1 MLQELKPGLTG
12 MLQELKPGLTGS
24 AETVVRE
31 TNTALAMGSGS
42 LHVFATP
49 SMIALMEQAACNAVA
64 ACLDE
69 ESTSVGTLVNITHD
83 AATGMG
89 KKVTATATLTAVE
102 GRKLVFEITTAD
114 EDKQIGKG
122 THERFIVNKE
132 KFMAKLG

>member
-12 MLQELKPGLTGS
+12 T

-49 SMIALMEQAACNAVA
+49 GMIALMEQAACNAVA

-89 KKVTATATLTAVE
+89 KKLPPPP
-102 GRKLVFEITTAD
+102 R
-114 EDKQIGKG
+114 
-122 THERFIVNKE
+122 
-132 KFMAKLG
+132 

>member
-12 MLQELKPGLTGS
+12 T

-49 SMIALMEQAACNAVA
+49 CMVALMEQAACNAVDP
-64 ACLDE
+64 CFNDS
-69 ESTSVGTLVNITHD
+69 ESSVGTLVNITHD
-83 AATGMG
+83 AATALG
-89 KKVTATATLTAVE
+89 KKVTAKATLTAVE
-102 GRKLVFEITTAD
+102 GRKLVFEITAAD

>member
-12 MLQELKPGLTGS
+12 T

-49 SMIALMEQAACNAVA
+49 GMIALMEQAACNAVA

-89 KKVTATATLTAVE
+89 KKVTAAATLTAVK
-102 GRKLVFEITTAD
+102 GRKLVFEITAAD

>member
-1 MLQELKPGLTG
+1 MEVGICGKQTI
-12 MLQELKPGLTGS
+12 
-24 AETVVRE
+24 TVTE
-31 TNTALAMGSGS
+31 AMTAKAMGSGE
-42 LHVFATP
+42 LPVYATP

-69 ESTSVGTLVNITHD
+69 ESTSVGTFVNITHD

-89 KKVTATATLTAVE
+89 KKVTAKATLTAVE
-102 GRKLVFEITTAD
+102 GRKLVFEITAAD

>member
-12 MLQELKPGLTGS
+12 T

-42 LHVFATP
+42 LYVFATP
-49 SMIALMEQAACNAVA
+49 CMIALMEQAACNAVA

-83 AATGMG
+83 TATGMG
-89 KKVTATATLTAVE
+89 KKVTATATLTAVK
-102 GRKLVFEITTAD
+102 GRKLVFEVTAAD

-122 THERFIVNKE
+122 RHERFIINKE

>member
-12 MLQELKPGLTGS
+12 T

-64 ACLDE
+64 ACLDD

-89 KKVTATATLTAVE
+89 KKVTTTATLTAVE
-102 GRKLVFEITTAD
+102 GRKLVFEITAAD
-114 EDKQIGKG
+114 EDKLIGKG

>member
-1 MLQELKPGLTG
+1 MPELKPGLAGT
-12 MLQELKPGLTGS
+12 
-24 AETVVRE
+24 AETIVRE
-31 TNTALAMGSGS
+31 TNTAIAMGSGS

-89 KKVTATATLTAVE
+89 KKVTATATLTAVK
-102 GRKLVFEITTAD
+102 GRKLVFEITAAD

>member
-1 MLQELKPGLTG
+1 MPELKPGLTG
-12 MLQELKPGLTGS
+12 T

-49 SMIALMEQAACNAVA
+49 SMIAIMEQAACNAVA

-89 KKVTATATLTAVE
+89 KKVTAKATLTAIE
-102 GRKLVFEITTAD
+102 GRKLVFEITAAD

>member
-12 MLQELKPGLTGS
+12 T

-49 SMIALMEQAACNAVA
+49 GMIALMEQAACNAVA

-69 ESTSVGTLVNITHD
+69 ESTSVGTLVNITHN

-89 KKVTATATLTAVE
+89 KAVTATATLVE
-102 GRKLVFEITTAD
+102 VQGRKLVFEVTAAD

>member
-12 MLQELKPGLTGS
+12 TT
-24 AETVVRE
+24 ETVVRE

-49 SMIALMEQAACNAVA
+49 CMIALMEQAACNAVA

-69 ESTSVGTLVNITHD
+69 ESTSVGTLVNVTHD

-89 KKVTATATLTAVE
+89 KAVTATATLVE
-102 GRKLVFEITTAD
+102 VQGRKLVFEVTAAD

-122 THERFIVNKE
+122 THERFIVNKG
-132 KFMAKLG
+132 KFIAKLG

>member
-12 MLQELKPGLTGS
+12 T

-69 ESTSVGTLVNITHD
+69 ESTSVGTFVNITHD

-89 KKVTATATLTAVE
+89 KTVTATATLVE
-102 GRKLVFEITTAD
+102 VQGRKLVFEITAAD

-122 THERFIVNKE
+122 THERFIINKE

>member
-12 MLQELKPGLTGS
+12 T

-31 TNTALAMGSGS
+31 TNTALSMGSGS

-49 SMIALMEQAACNAVA
+49 GMIALMEQAACNAVA
-64 ACLDE
+64 VCLDE
-69 ESTSVGTLVNITHD
+69 ESTSVGTLVNVTHD

-89 KKVTATATLTAVE
+89 KAVTATATLVE
-102 GRKLVFEITTAD
+102 VQGRKLVFEITAAD

-122 THERFIVNKE
+122 THERFIINKE

>member
-12 MLQELKPGLTGS
+12 T

-69 ESTSVGTLVNITHD
+69 ESTSVGTLVNVTHD

-89 KKVTATATLTAVE
+89 KKVTATATLVE
-102 GRKLVFEITTAD
+102 VAGRKLVFEVTAAD

-122 THERFIVNKE
+122 RHERFIINKE

>member
-1 MLQELKPGLTG
+1 MPELKPGLAGT
-12 MLQELKPGLTGS
+12 
-24 AETVVRE
+24 AETIVRE
-31 TNTALAMGSGS
+31 TNTAIAMGSGS
-42 LHVFATP
+42 LQVFATP
-49 SMIALMEQAACNAVA
+49 CMVALMEQAACNAVA

-102 GRKLVFEITTAD
+102 GRKLVFEITAAD

-122 THERFIVNKE
+122 IHERFIVNKE

>member
-12 MLQELKPGLTGS
+12 T

-49 SMIALMEQAACNAVA
+49 GMIALMEQAACNAVA
-64 ACLDE
+64 VCLDE
-69 ESTSVGTLVNITHD
+69 ESTSVGTLVNVTHD

-89 KKVTATATLTAVE
+89 KAVTATATLVE
-102 GRKLVFEITTAD
+102 VQGRKLVFEVTAAD

>member
-1 MLQELKPGLTG
+1 MPELKPGLTG
-12 MLQELKPGLTGS
+12 T
-24 AETVVRE
+24 AETIVRE
-31 TNTALAMGSGS
+31 TNTAIAMGSGS

-69 ESTSVGTLVNITHD
+69 ESTSVGTLINITHD

-102 GRKLVFEITTAD
+102 GRKLVFEITAAD

>member
-1 MLQELKPGLTG
+1 MLQELKPGLAGT
-12 MLQELKPGLTGS
+12 
-24 AETVVRE
+24 AETIVRE
-31 TNTALAMGSGS
+31 TNTAIAMGSGS
-42 LHVFATP
+42 LQVFATP
-49 SMIALMEQAACNAVA
+49 CMVALMEQAACNAVDP
-64 ACLDE
+64 CFNDS
-69 ESTSVGTLVNITHD
+69 ESSVGTLINITHD

-102 GRKLVFEITTAD
+102 GRKLVFEITAAD